1 MSPVSNIMKGGLMKG
16 FDILTNT
23 LNGRVPLKIKRTED
37 SLILTFKKIM
47 LFIKDGKVYK
57 TRKI

>member
-1 MSPVSNIMKGGLMKG
+1 MKGGLMKG

>member
-1 MSPVSNIMKGGLMKG
+1 MSPVFNTMKGEQMKG
-16 FDILTNT
+16 FDVLTNT
-23 LNGRVPLKIKRTED
+23 LNGRVPLKIKRTEN
-37 SLILTFKKIM
+37 SLVLTFKRVM